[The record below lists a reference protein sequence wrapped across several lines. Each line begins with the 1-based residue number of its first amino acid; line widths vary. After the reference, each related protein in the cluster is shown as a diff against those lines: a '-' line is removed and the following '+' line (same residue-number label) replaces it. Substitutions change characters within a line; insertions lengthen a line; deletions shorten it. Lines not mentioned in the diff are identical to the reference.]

1 MYKDR
6 TNWFNYT
13 DGKSNLII
21 NGAYSIYYRRW
32 LENFDATQILP
43 VDGTDMLQNPAKWT
57 LAVQVIRLLTRHIIL
72 IYKKEKITNFKL
84 VNYIAPSADF
94 LTPGRVEYC
103 YGLRITTPSS
113 I

>member
-32 LENFDATQILP
+32 LENFDASQILP

-57 LAVQVIRLLTRHIIL
+57 LAVQVIIMKFHD
-72 IYKKEKITNFKL
+72 YKIMING
-84 VNYIAPSADF
+84 VQ
-94 LTPGRVEYC
+94 
-103 YGLRITTPSS
+103 YGWM
-113 I
+113 